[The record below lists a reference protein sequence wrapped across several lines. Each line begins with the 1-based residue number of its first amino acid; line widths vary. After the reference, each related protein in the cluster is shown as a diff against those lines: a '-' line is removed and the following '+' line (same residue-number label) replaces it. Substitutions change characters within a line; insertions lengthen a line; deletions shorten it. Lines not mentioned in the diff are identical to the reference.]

1 MSIQHNFNR
10 FPFALIDDGDDS
22 TIATKWADEFGPL
35 ALLDSDFDSVGQITP
50 DELDSMIYGAALSGL
65 I

>member
-10 FPFALIDDGDDS
+10 FPFALIDGDDD
-22 TIATKWADEFGPL
+22 ATAAKWADESGAL
-35 ALLDSDFDSVGQITP
+35 ALLDSEYDDAGQITP
-50 DELDSMIYGAALSGL
+50 DELDSMIYGRALGGL